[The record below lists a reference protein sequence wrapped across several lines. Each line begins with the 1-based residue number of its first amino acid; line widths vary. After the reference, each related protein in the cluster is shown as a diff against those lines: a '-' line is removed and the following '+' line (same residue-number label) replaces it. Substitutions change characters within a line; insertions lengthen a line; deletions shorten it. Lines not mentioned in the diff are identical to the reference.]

1 MIGHFPPALCVVGN
15 KADLSSEREVSRD
28 EGLDF
33 AHEIG
38 AMFTETSAAQ
48 NIGMVVNKFCVDNA
62 LGKMCLFSR
71 GARFTVSCCLQ
82 V

>member
-1 MIGHFPPALCVVGN
+1 MDCRSYYKDVCVCVPSALCVVGN
-15 KADLSSEREVSRD
+15 KADLASEREVSRE

-48 NIGMVVNKFCVDNA
+48 NNGA
-62 LGKMCLFSR
+62 L
-71 GARFTVSCCLQ
+71 
-82 V
+82 